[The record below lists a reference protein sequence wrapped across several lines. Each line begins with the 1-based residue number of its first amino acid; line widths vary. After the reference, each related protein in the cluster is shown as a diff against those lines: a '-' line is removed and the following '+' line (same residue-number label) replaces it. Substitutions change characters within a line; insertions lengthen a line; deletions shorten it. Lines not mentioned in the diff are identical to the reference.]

1 MIDAQYS
8 PFRGL
13 GGRYIN
19 YKHMKIPG
27 LLLMISLLLI
37 SACKSPDEPDPGNN
51 DPKIDETLTK
61 KTTATEGDAIKTVY
75 ETFYKPANAVTGDP
89 MPYYNEADQ
98 TFYIYFLLGR
108 FSGYP
113 GGGIYVTKTKDFA
126 RFVPLNTPSP
136 QVLTGKAGEWD
147 INMGTG
153 DVIKKDNN
161 YHFFYTVFT
170 SPSTVSKATLA
181 NDLSAGEWY
190 KKPSFKIQ
198 PPAFCKT
205 SEFRDPDVYW
215 DDTRNKY
222 VMLVAGQTTD
232 NRAVLVRYQSDDLN
246 NWEEI
251 QSLYKATDNN
261 NPKIY
266 EFPTDTDLPEC
277 PEVFKLGNK
286 WYMIFSR
293 INRDNHRKTFYRIAN
308 SPDGPWEIC
317 KDENGN
323 HETFDGLWLYA
334 AKTSFDGQNRYLSG
348 WASTGQDKQ
357 PNSNELTWGGNLITH
372 KLIQQ
377 PGGKLYP
384 AIPDALNAKFANPVL
399 FKDIKQKGSVAKNNN
414 TFTLSGNS
422 QVVFNRNTSSLKIEM
437 KIDASEA
444 EKGFGIGFGAYEDQ
458 EESYKLI
465 FDMTSNNQYNCPALF
480 MYQKNKELNF
490 TPLIVSNNK
499 QFDVKIII
507 EKQVCVMYVN
517 GNVAF
522 TNHISTMEQNPWMI
536 FSDSG
541 VVRFSDIKIFK

>member
-1 MIDAQYS
+1 
-8 PFRGL
+8 
-13 GGRYIN
+13 
-19 YKHMKIPG
+19 MKTPN
-27 LLLMISLLLI
+27 LLLI
-37 SACKSPDEPDPGNN
+37 LSVLLLSVCSTPNEPNSDNN
-51 DPKIDETLTK
+51 APKIDETLTK
-61 KTTATEGDAIKTVY
+61 KPAVTEAEAIKTVY
-75 ETFYKPANAVTGDP
+75 ETFYKPANAVVGDP
-89 MPYYNEADQ
+89 MTYYNEADQ
-98 TFYIYFLLGR
+98 TFYVFFLLGR
-108 FSGYP
+108 FFGYP

-126 RFVPLNTPSP
+126 KFLPLNIPSS
-136 QVLTGKAGEWD
+136 QILTGQPGEWD

-153 DVIKKDNN
+153 DCIKKDNN

-181 NDLSAGEWY
+181 SDLSSGEWY

-198 PPAFCKT
+198 PPVFCKN

-222 VMLVAGQTTD
+222 VMLVGGQTIE
-232 NRAVLVRYQSDDLN
+232 NRAVLARYQSDDLN
-246 NWEEI
+246 TWEEI
-251 QSLYKATDNN
+251 QGLYKAADNN

-266 EFPTDTDLPEC
+266 EFPTDTDIPEC
-277 PEVFKLGNK
+277 AEVFKLGNK

-308 SPDGPWEIC
+308 SPDGPWEVC
-317 KDENGN
+317 KDENGL

-348 WASTGQDKQ
+348 WASTGQDRQ
-357 PNSNELTWGGNLITH
+357 TNPNELAWGGNLITH

-377 PGGKLYP
+377 PSGKLYP
-384 AIPDALNAKFANPVL
+384 TIPDAVNAKFKESVD
-399 FKDIKQKGSVAKNNN
+399 FKNIKQKGVVEKNGN

-437 KIDASEA
+437 KIDASQA

-458 EESYKLI
+458 TESYNLT
-465 FDMTSNNQYNCPALF
+465 FDMTSNNQYNTPALF
-480 MYQKNKELNF
+480 MCQNNKELNF
-490 TPLIVSNNK
+490 TPLIVSSNK
-499 QFDVKIII
+499 QFDIKIVI

-536 FSDSG
+536 FNNSG
-541 VVRFSDIKIFK
+541 VIKFSDIKIFK

>member
-1 MIDAQYS
+1 
-8 PFRGL
+8 
-13 GGRYIN
+13 
-19 YKHMKIPG
+19 MKIPG
-27 LLLMISLLLI
+27 LLFILSFSFI
-37 SACKSPDEPDPGNN
+37 SACCTPVEPDTGIEE
-51 DPKIDETLTK
+51 PKIDETLTK
-61 KTTATEGDAIKTVY
+61 KTTATESEATKTVY

-126 RFVPLNTPSP
+126 TFLPLNNPTS
-136 QVLTGKAGEWD
+136 QILTGQVGEWD

-153 DVIKKDNN
+153 ACIKKDNN

-198 PPAFCKT
+198 PPTFCKN

-251 QSLYKATDNN
+251 QSLYKASDYN

-317 KDENGN
+317 SDENGR

-348 WASTGQDKQ
+348 WASTGEDKQ
-357 PNSNELTWGGNLITH
+357 LNSNELTWGGNLITH

-377 PGGKLYP
+377 PSGKLYP
-384 AIPDALNAKFANPVL
+384 TIPDAVNAKFAKTVD
-399 FKDIKQKGSVAKNNN
+399 FKDIKQKGSVVKSNNL
-414 TFTLSGNS
+414 FTLKGNS
-422 QVVFNRNTSSLKIEM
+422 VVVFNRNASSLKIEM

-444 EKGFGIGFGAYEDQ
+444 EKGFGIGFGAYENQ
-458 EESYKLI
+458 EEAYKLT
-465 FDMTSNNQYNCPALF
+465 FDMTSNNQYKSPAIF
-480 MYQKNKELNF
+480 MYQKDKELNF

-517 GNVAF
+517 DNVAF
-522 TNHISTMEQNPWMI
+522 TNHISTMDQNPWMI
-536 FSDSG
+536 FSNSG
-541 VVRFSDIKIFK
+541 IVRFADIKILK